1 MQLFGFQ
8 IFDYS
13 KRLLSNLTFGQ
24 NNLSFLENDFTELNV
39 RSFPKQ
45 KLRHT
50 SNVMLQAN

>member
-24 NNLSFLENDFTELNV
+24 NNLSFLENDLTELNV

-45 KLRHT
+45 KLKHT
-50 SNVMLQAN
+50 SNIMLQAN